1 MVAQVL
7 CDTIQRSRKAAEM
20 DTAVLTVDGVN
31 KSFGGIHAIQNVTFE
46 VGAGEVVGLMGPNG
60 AGKTTLLNLIAGV
73 YRPDTGRI
81 LFQGKDITGRA
92 PHKICHLGIAR
103 TFQIPQPFTDLLVKD
118 NLMVAAKYGNKR
130 GDTLAVDEILD
141 LVDLLKQKDTV
152 AGDLATVSLKRLE
165 LARALAS
172 NPTLILLDEVAA
184 GSTEAELPRILD
196 ITRQVRKMGKTI
208 ILVEHV
214 MKVMVEAVDRIV
226 VIDKGEK
233 IAEGT
238 PGEVM
243 EDEKVMAAYFG

>member
-1 MVAQVL
+1 M
-7 CDTIQRSRKAAEM
+7 SE
-20 DTAVLTVDGVN
+20 TAVLSLDGVT
-31 KSFGGIHAIQNVTFE
+31 KTFGGLVAVKDMTFE
-46 VGAGEVVGLMGPNG
+46 VRAGEVLGLMGPNG

-73 YRPDTGRI
+73 YRPDSGKV
-81 LFQGKDITGRA
+81 LFQGRDITGCA
-92 PHKICHLGIAR
+92 PHKVCHHGIAR
-103 TFQIPQPFTDLLVKD
+103 TYQIPQPFTNLQVRD
-118 NLMVAAKYGNKR
+118 NLRVAATYGGKK
-130 GDTLAVDEILD
+130 GDTLELDEILE
-141 LVDLLKQKDTV
+141 LVDLSKQKGTM

-165 LARALAS
+165 LARALAT

-196 ITRQVRKMGKTI
+196 IIKKLGKIGETT

-226 VIDKGEK
+226 VMDKGQK

-238 PGEVM
+238 PGQVM

>member
-1 MVAQVL
+1 MG
-7 CDTIQRSRKAAEM
+7 
-20 DTAVLTVDGVN
+20 TAVLTVNGVN
-31 KSFGGIHAIQNVTFE
+31 KSFGGIHAVKDMTFE
-46 VGAGEVVGLMGPNG
+46 VGAGEVMGLMGPNG

-92 PHKICHLGIAR
+92 PHKICHLGISR
-103 TFQIPQPFTDLLVKD
+103 TYQIPQPFTDLLVRD
-118 NLMVAAKYGNKR
+118 NLQVAAKYGNKR
-130 GDTLAVDEILD
+130 GDTLALDEILD
-141 LVDLLKQKDTV
+141 LVDLLKQKDTI

-172 NPTLILLDEVAA
+172 NPILILLDEVAA

>member
-1 MVAQVL
+1 M
-7 CDTIQRSRKAAEM
+7 SE
-20 DTAVLTVDGVN
+20 TAVLSIDRVS
-31 KSFGGIHAIQNVTFE
+31 KSFGGIHAIRDVTFE
-46 VGAGEVVGLMGPNG
+46 VRAGEVLGLMGPNG

-73 YRPDTGRI
+73 YRPDSGRI
-81 LFQGKDITGRA
+81 LFEGKNITRCA

-103 TFQIPQPFTDLLVKD
+103 TFQIPQPFADLLVRD

-130 GDTLAVDEILD
+130 GDTLELDEILD

-152 AGDLATVSLKRLE
+152 AGDLLTVSLKRLE

-172 NPTLILLDEVAA
+172 NPALILLDEVAA

-196 ITRQVRKMGKTI
+196 ITKQVREMGKTI

-214 MKVMVEAVDRIV
+214 MKVMVEAVDRII

-243 EDEKVMAAYFG
+243 EDEKVLAAYFG

>member
-1 MVAQVL
+1 ML
-7 CDTIQRSRKAAEM
+7 E
-20 DTAVLTVDGVN
+20 TAVLSVDRVN
-31 KSFGGIHAIQNVTFE
+31 KRFGGIVAVKDMTFE
-46 VGAGEVVGLMGPNG
+46 IQAGEVVGLMGPNG

-73 YRPDTGRI
+73 YRPDSGRI
-81 LFQGKDITGRA
+81 LFQGRDITRCA
-92 PHKICHLGIAR
+92 PHKTCHLGIAR
-103 TFQIPQPFTDLLVKD
+103 TYQIPQPFTNLLVRD
-118 NLMVAAKYGNKR
+118 NLMVATKYGNKR
-130 GDTLAVDEILD
+130 GDTLALDEILD
-141 LVDLLKQKDTV
+141 LVDLLKQKDTI

-172 NPTLILLDEVAA
+172 NPILILLDEVAA

-196 ITRQVRKMGKTI
+196 ITRQVREMGKTI

-214 MKVMVEAVDRIV
+214 MKVMVEAVDRII

>member
-1 MVAQVL
+1 ML
-7 CDTIQRSRKAAEM
+7 E
-20 DTAVLTVDGVN
+20 TAVLSVDRVS
-31 KSFGGIHAIQNVTFE
+31 KRFGGIVAVKDMTFE
-46 VGAGEVVGLMGPNG
+46 VQAGEVVGLMGPNG

-73 YRPDTGRI
+73 YRPDSGRV
-81 LFQGKDITGRA
+81 LFQGKDITRCA

-103 TFQIPQPFTDLLVKD
+103 TYQIPQPFTHLLVRD
-118 NLMVAAKYGNKR
+118 NLRVAATYGSKK
-130 GDTLAVDEILD
+130 GDTFELDEILE
-141 LVDLLKQKDTV
+141 LVDLSKQKGMI

-165 LARALAS
+165 LARALAT

-184 GSTEAELPRILD
+184 GSTDAEIPRILD

-226 VIDKGEK
+226 VMDKGEK

-243 EDEKVMAAYFG
+243 KDEKVLAAYFG

>member
-1 MVAQVL
+1 
-7 CDTIQRSRKAAEM
+7 M
-20 DTAVLTVDGVN
+20 DTAILSVDRVD
-31 KSFGGIHAIQNVTFE
+31 KSFGGIHAIQNITFE
-46 VGAGEVVGLMGPNG
+46 VQAGEVVGLMGPNG

-73 YRPDTGRI
+73 YGPDSGRI
-81 LFQGKDITGRA
+81 LFQGRDITGRA
-92 PHKICHLGIAR
+92 PHKICHLGVAR
-103 TFQIPQPFTDLLVKD
+103 TYQIPQPFTSLLVRD
-118 NLMVAAKYGNKR
+118 NLRVAATYGNKR
-130 GDTLAVDEILD
+130 GDTLALDEILD
-141 LVDLLKQKDTV
+141 LVDLLKQRDTI

-184 GSTEAELPRILD
+184 GSTEAEIPRILR
-196 ITRQVRKMGKTI
+196 ITEQVRKMGKTI

-214 MKVMVEAVDRIV
+214 MKVMVEAVDRII

>member
-1 MVAQVL
+1 
-7 CDTIQRSRKAAEM
+7 M
-20 DTAVLTVDGVN
+20 DTAVLTVNGVN
-31 KSFGGIHAIQNVTFE
+31 KSFGGIHAVKDMTFE
-46 VGAGEVVGLMGPNG
+46 VGAGEVMGLMGPNG

-73 YRPDTGRI
+73 YRPDTGKI

-92 PHKICHLGIAR
+92 PHKICHLGISR
-103 TFQIPQPFTDLLVKD
+103 TYQIPQPFTDLLVRD
-118 NLMVAAKYGNKR
+118 NLQVAAKYGNKR
-130 GDTLAVDEILD
+130 GDTLALDEILD
-141 LVDLLKQKDTV
+141 LVDLLKQKDTI

-172 NPTLILLDEVAA
+172 NPILILLDEVAA

>member
-1 MVAQVL
+1 
-7 CDTIQRSRKAAEM
+7 M
-20 DTAVLTVDGVN
+20 DTAVLTVNGVN
-31 KSFGGIHAIQNVTFE
+31 KSFGGIHAVKDMTFE
-46 VGAGEVVGLMGPNG
+46 VGAGEVMGLMGPNG

-73 YRPDTGRI
+73 YRPDTGKI

-92 PHKICHLGIAR
+92 PHKICHLGISR
-103 TFQIPQPFTDLLVKD
+103 TYQIPQPFTDLLVRD
-118 NLMVAAKYGNKR
+118 NLQVAAKYGNKR

-141 LVDLLKQKDTV
+141 LVDLLKQKDTI

-172 NPTLILLDEVAA
+172 NPILILLDEVAA

>member
-1 MVAQVL
+1 
-7 CDTIQRSRKAAEM
+7 M
-20 DTAVLTVDGVN
+20 DAAVLSVDRVN
-31 KSFGGIHAIQNVTFE
+31 KRFGGIVAVKDITFE
-46 VGAGEVVGLMGPNG
+46 VQAGEVVGLMGPNG

-73 YRPDTGRI
+73 YRPDSGRI
-81 LFQGKDITGRA
+81 LFQGKDITRCA
-92 PHKICHLGIAR
+92 PHKTCHLGIAR
-103 TFQIPQPFTDLLVKD
+103 TYQIPQPFTNLLVRD
-118 NLMVAAKYGNKR
+118 NLRVAATYGNKR
-130 GDTLAVDEILD
+130 GDTLELDEILD
-141 LVDLLKQKDTV
+141 LVDLLKQKDTI

-172 NPTLILLDEVAA
+172 NPILILLDEVAA
-184 GSTEAELPRILD
+184 GSTEAEIPRILD
-196 ITRQVRKMGKTI
+196 ITKQVRKMGKTI

-214 MKVMVEAVDRIV
+214 MKVMVEAVDRII

>member
-1 MVAQVL
+1 MEL
-7 CDTIQRSRKAAEM
+7 
-20 DTAVLTVDGVN
+20 DTAVLSLDRVT
-31 KSFGGIHAIQNVTFE
+31 KSFGGLVAVKDMTFE
-46 VGAGEVVGLMGPNG
+46 VQAGEVVGLMGPNG

-73 YRPDTGRI
+73 YRPDSGRV
-81 LFQGKDITGRA
+81 LFQGRDITGRA
-92 PHKICHLGIAR
+92 PHKVCHHGIAR
-103 TFQIPQPFTDLLVKD
+103 TYQIPQPFTNLQVRD
-118 NLMVAAKYGNKR
+118 NLRVAAKYGNKR
-130 GDTLAVDEILD
+130 GDTLEIDEILD
-141 LVDLLKQKDTV
+141 LVDLSKQKGTI

-165 LARALAS
+165 LARALAT

-226 VIDKGEK
+226 VMDKGEK

-238 PGEVM
+238 PDQVM
-243 EDEKVMAAYFG
+243 KDEKVMAAYFG